1 MTRILLPLTLLA
13 AALAAPAAAHA
24 QADTGGSLAPPPGST
39 QVHAVDAQVVLSTR
53 RRHLLGRN
61 VRITGRVG
69 AGASRGVILER
80 RDPVTG
86 AWAAVGSAT
95 PNREGTF
102 TATWRADRIGAVRL
116 RGRLQG
122 ADGAR
127 SAQVGPELGV
137 TVFRPGMA
145 SWYGPGFYGRRTA
158 CGQKMSTRLR
168 GVAHRTLPCGTRVTL
183 LYKGRT
189 VTVPVVDRGPFIK
202 GRTWDLTIATARALG
217 VPGTVE
223 VGALPRRR

>member
-1 MTRILLPLTLLA
+1 MTRIPLALTLIA
-13 AALAAPAAAHA
+13 AALAVPAAAHA
-24 QADTGGSLAPPPGST
+24 QGPTGGSPAPPPGST
-39 QVHAVDAQVVLSTR
+39 PAQAVEGEVVLSTR

-61 VRITGRVG
+61 VRIAGRVDTSPG
-69 AGASRGVILER
+69 RKVILER

-86 AWAAVGSAT
+86 AWAAIGSAS
-95 PNREGTF
+95 PASDGTF
-102 TATWRADRIGAVRL
+102 TATWRADRVGAVRL
-116 RGRLQG
+116 RGRLE
-122 ADGAR
+122 APDGAR
-127 SAQVGPELGV
+127 TAQAGPVLGV
-137 TVFRPGMA
+137 TVYRPGIA

-158 CGQKMSTRLR
+158 CGQTMTPRLR
-168 GVAHRTLPCGTRVTL
+168 GVAHRTLPCGTRVSL

-202 GRTWDLTIATARALG
+202 GRTWDLTIATARALR